1 MTTIGALPVAL
12 AVFDNRVINERLPEA
27 TLETVQMVG
36 FSSLFT
42 LLLGLP
48 LGLLLHASSPT
59 GLRPFALVH
68 RVVGFVVNV
77 GRSLP
82 FLILL
87 IAIIPFTRFVVGTN
101 IGPRAAIV
109 PLTVGAVPFFAR
121 LVEAA
126 VREVSPEKVEAAVVM
141 GATRLQVVA
150 KVLVPEALPGIVAG
164 FTVTAVVLLSYSAM
178 AGSVG
183 GGGLGYLAVS
193 YGYNRFQTD
202 VMIVTVA
209 ILVAIVQVIQLVG
222 DFAARKLDH
231 R

>member
-1 MTTIGALPVAL
+1 MSVGASGVFE
-12 AVFDNRVINERLPEA
+12 VFDNRVLSERLPDA
-27 TLETVQMVG
+27 TLETIQMVG

-48 LGLLLHASSPT
+48 LGLLLHASSPG
-59 GLRPFALVH
+59 GLWPSALAH
-68 RVVGFVVNV
+68 RALGLVVNV

-87 IAIIPFTRFVVGTN
+87 IAVIPFTRFVVGTN
-101 IGPRAAIV
+101 IGPEAAVV
-109 PLTVGAVPFFAR
+109 PLTLGASPFFAR
-121 LVEAA
+121 LVESAA
-126 VREVSPEKVEAAVVM
+126 REVDPNTVEAVVVM
-141 GATRLQVVA
+141 GASRSQVVV

-164 FTVTAVVLLSYSAM
+164 FTTTIVTIVSYSAM

-202 VMIVTVA
+202 VMVVTV
-209 ILVAIVQVIQLVG
+209 IVLVAIVQIIQLAG
-222 DFAARKLDH
+222 DFAARRLDH